1 MKTEEEEESQYDFE
15 SRESSA
21 EIVVLKKEFS
31 FPLSPS
37 SNSSTPST
45 PLTTWP
51 YSTLL
56 TPQSLAGISPSQLVL
71 GVKVKRS
78 SSPASCSAEPGAKRV
93 KRKARSEEEKQAS
106 AYERTMRNRRAAQES
121 RDRKKRQVEALEE
134 ENQRLLEENASMRR
148 RIEQLEAQQS
158 PNIADTESLTYPV
171 ATSPMYPIS
180 SPPTYS
186 DTTSPSYPDPTSLT
200 YTDDPIIKAEEF
212 SPESFDSTFHPA
224 AMEYD
229 QQCPSISLVNT
240 FTTSTTLF
248 TIPLMNP
255 PWTKICLRP
264 LFSTLFSMM
273 TRISL
278 MSESLVPSPATFNS
292 LNTGSLFTGAE
303 NGLGDDSRLWREL
316 VL

>member
-78 SSPASCSAEPGAKRV
+78 SSPASSSAEPGAKRV
-93 KRKARSEEEKQAS
+93 KRKARTEEEKQAS

-158 PNIADTESLTYPV
+158 PTIADTEPLTYSV

-186 DTTSPSYPDPTSLT
+186 EATSPSYPDPTSLT
-200 YTDDPIIKAEEF
+200 YTDAPYPDDPIIKAEEF

-224 AMEYD
+224 VSLDLSGEYIYNLD
-229 QQCPSISLVNT
+229 DFVYNSPDEPSMDENLSATALLDT
-240 FTTSTTLF
+240 FLNDDEDLF
-248 TIPLMNP
+248 D
-255 PWTKICLRP
+255 
-264 LFSTLFSMM
+264 
-273 TRISL
+273 
-278 MSESLVPSPATFNS
+278 E
-292 LNTGSLFTGAE
+292 
-303 NGLGDDSRLWREL
+303 REPCA
-316 VL
+316 VSCDV